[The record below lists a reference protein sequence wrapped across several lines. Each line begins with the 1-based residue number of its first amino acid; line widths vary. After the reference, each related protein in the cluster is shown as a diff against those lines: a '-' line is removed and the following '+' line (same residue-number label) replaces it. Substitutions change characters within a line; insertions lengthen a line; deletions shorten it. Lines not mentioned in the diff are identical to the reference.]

1 MLATIV
7 SVVLI
12 AMTPVTTGQG
22 PELSPRFGGGGPDA
36 YGYRYIDSDTAG
48 GPTYTWI
55 DIKGVGTEIAGMADD
70 DIRGPFEIGFDFPYY
85 WYTVSS
91 FFLGSNGYIAFH
103 DNTLAAPDFP
113 AVPGIARPNNTLAV
127 FMADM
132 DPYASPSGSIWYWT
146 NAANDT
152 CIIQYDS
159 MRFWNVTASNNTYQI
174 IISRPDSSIR
184 FQYKEQSGQPSNG
197 WTPQSNQCGIE
208 NVSGRV
214 GLNYLSGN
222 TPIDNMYHP
231 ELAVLFYP
239 PESTSMEVHDV
250 GVRNAM
256 NDRSGGTF
264 VINGVPVTFWAVV
277 QNYGNQTESDF
288 KCYVNVLRNNISQ
301 FYDSITVSVPDPGD
315 TDSIVFENQWTPTPN
330 DVYAVEIFTV
340 LPGDEVPT
348 NDKAIVETRVVTSPA
363 TLTYDHGNHLTMRYY
378 SWNGPGGYGN
388 RFVPPAYPV
397 EISSIRMASQ
407 ATSATLCALG
417 VFDDNGIGGGPGDTL
432 FLTNVMVST
441 SQWYEVNVTPR
452 CSIFDG
458 AFFVGCMSAIPSAP
472 AFGMDST
479 PPVSGQSWEYT
490 GGWAP
495 SREASIRDAA
505 FNATVTFPGS
515 GIEQEL
521 WPGPAQPHVTVN
533 PNPFGTSARLR
544 LINPRGAG
552 QTAGVYDVTGT
563 LVRTLELERGEAV
576 FNGRDRGGRMLS
588 EGIYFVRLV
597 DADSQVSKLVIAR

>member
-22 PELSPRFGGGGPDA
+22 PELSPRFGGGGPDD

-48 GPTYTWI
+48 GPTYTWY

-70 DIRGPFEIGFDFPYY
+70 DVRGPFDIGFDFPYY

-103 DNTLAAPDFP
+103 DNTLAAPEFP
-113 AVPGIARPNNTLAV
+113 LIPGISRPNNTIAV

-132 DPYASPSGSIWYWT
+132 DPSDSPNGSIWYWT

-159 MRFWNVTASNNTYQI
+159 MRFWSVAASNNTFQI
-174 IISRPDSSIR
+174 IISKPDSSIT

-208 NVSGRV
+208 NVSGRI

-239 PESTSMEVHDV
+239 PESTSMEVHDA

-256 NDRSGGTF
+256 NDRSGGIF
-264 VINGVPVTFWAVV
+264 VINGMPVTFWAVV
-277 QNYGNQTESDF
+277 QNYGNQTEPDF

-301 FYDSITVSVPDPGD
+301 FYDSIAASVPDPGD
-315 TDSIVFENQWTPTPN
+315 TDSIVFEHVWTPDAN
-330 DVYAVEIFTV
+330 DVYSIEIFAV

-348 NDKAIVETRVVTSPA
+348 NDKAIVECRVVDLPD
-363 TLTYDHGNHLTMRYY
+363 TLTYVARRDTFEQYFR
-378 SWNGPGGYGN
+378 WNGPGGYGA
-388 RFVPPAYPV
+388 RFVPPEYP
-397 EISSIRMASQ
+397 IAIRQYRMN
-407 ATSATLCALG
+407 TYTTGNVPCAFC
-417 VFDDNGIGGGPGDTL
+417 VFDDNGPGGGPGDTL
-432 FLTNVMVST
+432 YIQAITVPPSYNWIS
-441 SQWYEVNVTPR
+441 VTP
-452 CSIFDG
+452 SSSVIINEG
-458 AFFVGCMSAIPSAP
+458 AFFIGAMSSVENEPSFA
-472 AFGMDST
+472 MDSV
-479 PPVSGQSWEYT
+479 PPISGQTWEYT
-490 GGWAP
+490 GGWAI
-495 SREASIRDAA
+495 SREASIRDGA
-505 FNATVTFPGS
+505 FEVMVAST
-515 GIEQEL
+515 GIEEWL
-521 WPGPAQPHVTVN
+521 KPAVGPAKLDVF

-544 LINPRGAG
+544 LINPRGTE
-552 QTAGVYDVTGT
+552 QTAGVYDATGT
-563 LVRTLELERGEAV
+563 LVRTLELKQGEAV
-576 FNGRDRGGRMLS
+576 FNGRDHGGRMLS